1 MADVLGLSDV
11 SSEDTGKG
19 KQLKTGNLKRSYNMP
34 KACVTKKMKPKSEG
48 GQGMSAAKAV
58 AACYPKAT
66 KAAKSAMLA
75 VMPGTGIGSRV
86 AKHLVKKATKKEIA
100 MSKPKK
106 LSIRRGESSAMEK
119 RRRRSK
125 AKSMSV
131 APKQQSTSKKKS
143 KKKSKRRKGGKL
155 GRDY

>member
-1 MADVLGLSDV
+1 MA
-11 SSEDTGKG
+11 
-19 KQLKTGNLKRSYNMP
+19 
-34 KACVTKKMKPKSEG
+34 KACVTKKMKG
-48 GQGMSAAKAV
+48 GMSAAKAV

-66 KAAKSAMLA
+66 KAAKSALIA

-106 LSIRRGESSAMEK
+106 LSLRRAVPEMEK

-125 AKSMSV
+125 AKSM
-131 APKQQSTSKKKS
+131 KS
-143 KKKSKRRKGGKL
+143 DEGKIPAAWMTKAKKSKRKKGGKL

>member
-1 MADVLGLSDV
+1 
-11 SSEDTGKG
+11 
-19 KQLKTGNLKRSYNMP
+19 MP
-34 KACVTKKMKPKSEG
+34 KACVTKKMKG
-48 GQGMSAAKAV
+48 GMSAAKAV

-66 KAAKSAMLA
+66 KAAKSALIA

-106 LSIRRGESSAMEK
+106 LSIRRDAPEMEK

-125 AKSMSV
+125 AKSMKSPQGSV
-131 APKQQSTSKKKS
+131 GPGKLSS
-143 KKKSKRRKGGKL
+143 KKKSKRKRGGKL

>member
-11 SSEDTGKG
+11 SSKDTGRG

-34 KACVTKKMKPKSEG
+34 KACVKKKIKG
-48 GQGMSAAKAV
+48 GMSPAKAV

-66 KAAKSAMLA
+66 KAAKSAILA

-106 LSIRRGESSAMEK
+106 LSLRRDVPEMEK

-143 KKKSKRRKGGKL
+143 KKKSKRRKGGIL

>member
-1 MADVLGLSDV
+1 
-11 SSEDTGKG
+11 
-19 KQLKTGNLKRSYNMP
+19 MP

-48 GQGMSAAKAV
+48 GQGMSASKAV

-66 KAAKSAMLA
+66 KAAKSALIA

-106 LSIRRGESSAMEK
+106 LSIRRDAPEMEK

-131 APKQQSTSKKKS
+131 VTKQSTSVKN
-143 KKKSKRRKGGKL
+143 KSKRRKGGKL

>member
-1 MADVLGLSDV
+1 
-11 SSEDTGKG
+11 
-19 KQLKTGNLKRSYNMP
+19 MP

-48 GQGMSAAKAV
+48 GQGMSASKAV

-66 KAAKSAMLA
+66 KAAKSAILA
-75 VMPGTGIGSRV
+75 VMPGAGIGSKI
-86 AKHLVKKATKKEIA
+86 AKHLVKKATKKEMA

-106 LSIRRGESSAMEK
+106 LGIRRDVPEMEK

-125 AKSMSV
+125 AKSMKKDRPV
-131 APKQQSTSKKKS
+131 AGPSNSP

>member
-1 MADVLGLSDV
+1 
-11 SSEDTGKG
+11 
-19 KQLKTGNLKRSYNMP
+19 MP
-34 KACVTKKMKPKSEG
+34 KACVTKKMKG
-48 GQGMSAAKAV
+48 GMSAAKAV

-66 KAAKSAMLA
+66 KAAKSAILA

-106 LSIRRGESSAMEK
+106 LSIRREVPEMEK

-125 AKSMSV
+125 AKSM
-131 APKQQSTSKKKS
+131 KSTQVGPGKLSS
-143 KKKSKRRKGGKL
+143 KKKSKRKRGGKL

>member
-1 MADVLGLSDV
+1 
-11 SSEDTGKG
+11 
-19 KQLKTGNLKRSYNMP
+19 MP
-34 KACVTKKMKPKSEG
+34 KVCVTKKMKG
-48 GQGMSAAKAV
+48 GMSAAKAV

-66 KAAKSAMLA
+66 KAAKSAILA

-106 LSIRRGESSAMEK
+106 LSLRRDVPEMEK

-125 AKSMSV
+125 AKSMKSTQGGMSV
-131 APKQQSTSKKKS
+131 GPGKSSS
-143 KKKSKRRKGGKL
+143 KKKSKRKKGGKL

>member
-1 MADVLGLSDV
+1 
-11 SSEDTGKG
+11 
-19 KQLKTGNLKRSYNMP
+19 MP
-34 KACVTKKMKPKSEG
+34 AKCIKMKMKN
-48 GQGMSAAKAV
+48 GMSPSKAV

-66 KAAKSAMLA
+66 KAVKKAIIMT
-75 VMPGTGIGSRV
+75 VPGPGAIAGITKRI
-86 AKHLVKKATKKEIA
+86 VKKATKKEMA

-106 LSIRRGESSAMEK
+106 LGIRRDVPEMEK

-143 KKKSKRRKGGKL
+143 KKKSKRRKGGIL